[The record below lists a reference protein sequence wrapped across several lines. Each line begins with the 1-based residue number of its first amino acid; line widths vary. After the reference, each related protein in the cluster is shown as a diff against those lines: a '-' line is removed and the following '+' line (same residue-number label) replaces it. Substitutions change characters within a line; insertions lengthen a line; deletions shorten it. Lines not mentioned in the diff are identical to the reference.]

1 MKIAQTLLALLM
13 LTCTNIAVPSIL
25 MGYEPIDRI
34 VGERLNSIAKVIG
47 RGADGSVSYG
57 TGVFIG
63 SRYVVTAKHVL
74 RGCNAAECFFDD
86 GTSSVVLQA
95 FDSNYGDQSVLE
107 LASLPKVRPAKLALR
122 EPTQGDRVT
131 LAGFDNGKRLRFFDT
146 TIGRAGAYNYGT
158 VTDAMTP
165 SIAGNSGGPVFDSA
179 GALVG
184 TLWGSDGATTSL
196 VNNQATHRFLRE
208 VAMRFP
214 DFGRCYSDACQSRP
228 VIRQPAP
235 QAPNPKPQPIEVAPA
250 PQQIVCDCENIVSQL
265 AKLLQ
270 QQQAPQLTEENLQQA
285 IHDYLQKDP
294 LTVTM
299 ILRNADG
306 SVSEGAVD
314 VAKVIPIS
322 QLTEEQR
329 SLVRESL
336 QLSPARN

>member
-1 MKIAQTLLALLM
+1 
-13 LTCTNIAVPSIL
+13 
-25 MGYEPIDRI
+25 
-34 VGERLNSIAKVIG
+34 
-47 RGADGSVSYG
+47 
-57 TGVFIG
+57 
-63 SRYVVTAKHVL
+63 
-74 RGCNAAECFFDD
+74 
-86 GTSSVVLQA
+86 
-95 FDSNYGDQSVLE
+95 
-107 LASLPKVRPAKLALR
+107 
-122 EPTQGDRVT
+122 
-131 LAGFDNGKRLRFFDT
+131 
-146 TIGRAGAYNYGT
+146 
-158 VTDAMTP
+158 MTP

-235 QAPNPKPQPIEVAPA
+235 QAPNPKPQPIKVAPA

-329 SLVRESL
+329 ALVRESL
-336 QLSPARN
+336 QLTPARN